1 LHARISTPRGVMP
14 VMLNYNPNFLKV
26 AKLIRRSV
34 IGRLGPEGYVDSDFT
49 ANLDKRIS
57 LTGYVFIRDVL
68 SVGELIYSLQ

>member
-68 SVGELIYSLQ
+68 SVGELVYSLQ